1 MKGSAKN
8 PLVVRRHGVFYRC
21 MGTNGNDGTPTLVP
35 SRQPDGDGTHG
46 RGKFTSVLLV
56 DDSKFLAD
64 ILAMFFQLDGYT
76 ARAAYSGEEAVRLI
90 EEEVPDIAFVDIDMP
105 GMNGL
110 ELAGHVR
117 KSSHAKET
125 VLVAL
130 SGWDEDEPKRTAL
143 AAGFDHFLSKPVD
156 APAIREFMKKLEG

>member
-1 MKGSAKN
+1 M
-8 PLVVRRHGVFYRC
+8 
-21 MGTNGNDGTPTLVP
+21 
-35 SRQPDGDGTHG
+35 
-46 RGKFTSVLLV
+46 LLV

-90 EEEVPDIAFVDIDMP
+90 SEEVPDIAFVDIDMP

-110 ELAGHVR
+110 ELAGYIR
-117 KSSHAKET
+117 NSNQAKDT

-130 SGWDEDEPKRTAL
+130 SGWDEDEPKRNAME
-143 AAGFDHFLSKPVD
+143 AGFDHFLSKPVD
-156 APAIREFMKKLEG
+156 APAIREFMRKLEG

>member
-1 MKGSAKN
+1 MAGG
-8 PLVVRRHGVFYRC
+8 RVFYRG
-21 MGTNGNDGTPTLVP
+21 MGANGNDGPANLVP
-35 SRQPDGDGTHG
+35 SGQADGNGGPGNG
-46 RGKFTSVLLV
+46 RFASVLLV

-76 ARAAYSGEEAVRLI
+76 ARAAYSGEEAVKLI
-90 EEEVPDIAFVDIDMP
+90 DEGVPDIAFVDIDMP

-110 ELAGHVR
+110 ELAGHIR
-117 KSSHAKET
+117 NSGQAKDT

-130 SGWDEDEPKRTAL
+130 SGWDEDEPRRNAM

-156 APAIREFMKKLEG
+156 APAIREFMRKLEG

>member
-1 MKGSAKN
+1 MGINGGNIPSTLAA
-8 PLVVRRHGVFYRC
+8 PTQADTSTMSERR
-21 MGTNGNDGTPTLVP
+21 
-35 SRQPDGDGTHG
+35 
-46 RGKFTSVLLV
+46 KFTDVLLV

-76 ARAAYSGEEAVRLI
+76 ARAAYSGEDAIGHVEDQ
-90 EEEVPDIAFVDIDMP
+90 VPDIAFIDIDMP

-110 ELAGHVR
+110 ELARHIRASKRARG
-117 KSSHAKET
+117 T

-130 SGWDEDEPKRTAL
+130 SGWDEPEHKQNAV

-156 APAIREFMKKLEG
+156 APAIREFMKNLGEA

>member
-1 MKGSAKN
+1 MHGSAKN
-8 PLVVRRHGVFYRC
+8 PLVVHVDGVFYRR
-21 MGTNGNDGTPTLVP
+21 MGLNGSDETPGIVP
-35 SRQPDGDGTHG
+35 SGRTDGDETQG

-64 ILAMFFQLDGYT
+64 ILTMFFQLDGYT

-90 EEEVPDIAFVDIDMP
+90 EAEVPDIAFVDIDMP

-110 ELAGHVR
+110 ELAGHIR
-117 KSSHAKET
+117 RSSESKAT

-130 SGWDEDEPKRTAL
+130 SGWDEDEPKRNAM

-156 APAIREFMKKLEG
+156 APAIREFMKRIEG

>member
-1 MKGSAKN
+1 MGENGSSEN
-8 PLVVRRHGVFYRC
+8 
-21 MGTNGNDGTPTLVP
+21 PTLVL
-35 SRQPDGDGTHG
+35 SRQTGEDGRSVG
-46 RGKFTSVLLV
+46 GKFTSVLLV

-76 ARAAYSGEEAVRLI
+76 ARAAYSGKEAIGLI
-90 EEEVPDIAFVDIDMP
+90 EGEVPDIAFIDIDMP

-110 ELAGHVR
+110 ELARHIR
-117 KSSHAKET
+117 NSNEAKQT

-130 SGWDEDEPKRTAL
+130 SGWDEEEPKRNAM